1 MSFMFHA
8 SGLRLAGTRACRLL
22 AAVLLTAV
30 CSGCMWGR
38 MRVNDPTI
46 VERAERIKPG
56 VTKVAHLSQIL
67 GAEPTMRMPVGPRLI
82 LGYTYADTKSNGLV
96 LILLNFSRS
105 QTVTDTL
112 YVEAD
117 AETGT
122 VVKTHIP
129 PEREIEWRFWPFG
142 DD

>member
-1 MSFMFHA
+1 MSAVVRCLLSVCLVAFF
-8 SGLRLAGTRACRLL
+8 SACG
-22 AAVLLTAV
+22 
-30 CSGCMWGR
+30 GCMWGR

-46 VERAERIKPG
+46 VQRAARIKPG
-56 VTKVAHLSQIL
+56 VTKVSQLSRLL
-67 GAEPTMRMPVGPRLI
+67 GAEPSMRMPVGSRLM

-96 LILLNFSRS
+96 LILLNFTRT

-122 VVKTHIP
+122 VVKVHVP
-129 PEREIEWRFWPFG
+129 PSHEIEWRFWPFG
-142 DD
+142 DE